1 LTLNPFIAP
10 RAFAAY
16 KASQCTSDNSAII
29 VGDLG
34 HRNVWLMT
42 VSDGDRELYSQ
53 WRFQRVDKSASD
65 AATVVDCDLYP
76 PYEIN

>member
-1 LTLNPFIAP
+1 
-10 RAFAAY
+10 
-16 KASQCTSDNSAII
+16 
-29 VGDLG
+29 
-34 HRNVWLMT
+34 VWLMT